1 MAGWTDEQIDRA
13 DSSKFLQFLEEEE
26 WPRAI
31 VEGSAEPDADGE
43 GVEYPDAE
51 SLGMHRLHQLYWD
64 LHAPEE
70 DEEDEPVEYGVW
82 RRDNGEWRTDFP
94 PPLDFDPFDED
105 GEFGDADYSRKL
117 TAAERDAI
125 PDEPL
130 ECDLRERERI
140 RAEAERDA
148 WFARSAA
155 GVGAP
160 DGDASIM

>member
-1 MAGWTDEQIDRA
+1 MEGWTAEQIDRA
-13 DSSKFLQFLEEEE
+13 DSSGFLKMLDEEE

-31 VEGSAEPDADGE
+31 AEGPPEPDGGVE
-43 GVEYPDAE
+43 GVEGVEAGDAK
-51 SLGMHRLHQLYWD
+51 SLGMHHLHQLYWD

-70 DEEDEPVEYGVW
+70 EEEESDKCPYTVW
-82 RRDNGEWRTDFP
+82 REPNGEWRTDFP
-94 PPLDFDPFDED
+94 PPHGFDALDEK
-105 GEFGDADYSRKL
+105 GEFGEVSYSRRL
-117 TAAERDAI
+117 TPAERDAI

-155 GVGAP
+155 GVAAP
-160 DGDASIM
+160 D